1 MVYRQQAE
9 TCAMR
14 LGLTKLRCAIKPS
27 YYLVCLQEMRRFFI
41 MDAKA
46 VLKEFILDCAYFM
59 ASQSVMTELAGRIFA
74 KNR

>member
-1 MVYRQQAE
+1 
-9 TCAMR
+9 
-14 LGLTKLRCAIKPS
+14 
-27 YYLVCLQEMRRFFI
+27 MRRFFI